1 MRGFLLAVAT
11 LWQREIVRFYRQPSR
26 VVGALAPPVLFW
38 LLIGTGLGASFHA
51 PGAAAAGAPLP
62 APGSSYLAYFF
73 PGVVILIL
81 LFTAIFS
88 EISIIEDRAEGFLQ
102 GVLVAPV
109 PRGAIVLGKVLG
121 GTTLALLQSALF
133 LLLAPA
139 AGLPIPAPGA
149 LAELG
154 LVLFL
159 LAFALT
165 ALAAAIAWSLR
176 STQGF
181 HAIMNLFLIPLWLL
195 AGTLFPVAG
204 APAWLAGVMRVNPLT
219 YGVAAL
225 RRSLAPATAA
235 GLPGPGLS
243 LGVTLACAALAFA
256 AAAAVASRRPTR

>member
-1 MRGFLLAVAT
+1 MSRFLLAVWT

-38 LLIGTGLGASFHA
+38 LLIGSGLGASFRA
-51 PGAAAAGAPLP
+51 PGAGAT
-62 APGSSYLAYFF
+62 SYLAWFF

-88 EISIIEDRAEGFLQ
+88 EISIIEDRREGFLQ
-102 GVLVAPV
+102 GVLVSPAPRTSV
-109 PRGAIVLGKVLG
+109 ILGKVLG

-139 AGLPIPAPGA
+139 AGLALPSAGTVGA
-149 LAELG
+149 LL

-165 ALAAAIAWSLR
+165 ALAATIAWLLD

-181 HAIMNLFLIPLWLL
+181 HAIMNLLLIPMWLL
-195 AGTLFPVAG
+195 AGTLFPLAG
-204 APAWLAGVMRVNPLT
+204 APGWLGVLMRLNPLT

-225 RRSLAPATAA
+225 RRSLITTAEPDLPAL
-235 GLPGPGLS
+235 GVS
-243 LGVTLACAALAFA
+243 LGITVGCAVVAYA
-256 AAAAVASRRPTR
+256 AATWVATRPPGR